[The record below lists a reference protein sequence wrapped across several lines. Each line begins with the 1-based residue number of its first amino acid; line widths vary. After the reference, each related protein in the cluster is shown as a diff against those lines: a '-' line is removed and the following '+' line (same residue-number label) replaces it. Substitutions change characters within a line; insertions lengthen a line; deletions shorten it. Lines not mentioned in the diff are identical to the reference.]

1 MQRNNWKSLVKEGWA
16 LIAIAV
22 IAFVAGLLIG
32 DLGASPKTETVAV
45 AAPATNEGEGEGEAA
60 GEAGMSEEPEPVEPA
75 QGAETGGSGGSG
87 AQLFASAGCGG
98 CHTLAAAG
106 TTGTTGPNLD
116 EFLAPDDTT
125 AGVEEM
131 LVDPN
136 VELAEGYPANVMPQ
150 DYGQTFS
157 KEELHQLAEYL
168 VATTPAKPD
177 PSSSG

>member
-1 MQRNNWKSLVKEGWA
+1 MQRDSWGRLAKEGWA
-16 LIAIAV
+16 FIAIAV
-22 IAFVAGLLIG
+22 IAFVAGVLVG

-45 AAPATNEGEGEGEAA
+45 SAPATDEGEGESEVEGEAK
-60 GEAGMSEEPEPVEPA
+60 
-75 QGAETGGSGGSG
+75 TG
-87 AQLFASAGCGG
+87 AQLFTGAGCGS

-106 TTGTTGPNLD
+106 TTGTTGPDLD

-157 KEELHQLAEYL
+157 KAELHQLAEYL

-177 PSSSG
+177 PPEGG

>member
-1 MQRNNWKSLVKEGWA
+1 MQRDSWGRLAKEGWA
-16 LIAIAV
+16 FIVIAV
-22 IAFVAGLLIG
+22 IAFVAGILVG

-45 AAPATNEGEGEGEAA
+45 SAPATTEDEGEGQGESET
-60 GEAGMSEEPEPVEPA
+60 EA
-75 QGAETGGSGGSG
+75 TTG
-87 AQLFASAGCGG
+87 AQLFAGAGCGG

-157 KEELHQLAEYL
+157 KAEIHQLAEYL

-177 PSSSG
+177 PSGSG

>member
-1 MQRNNWKSLVKEGWA
+1 MSSDYRRKPMQRDNWKGLAKEGWA
-16 LIAIAV
+16 LAAVAV

-32 DLGASPKTETVAV
+32 DLGASPNTQTVAV
-45 AAPATNEGEGEGEAA
+45 PSMHA
-60 GEAGMSEEPEPVEPA
+60 GAGMGAGGEMSGEPA
-75 QGAETGGSGGSG
+75 QGGMMSGSG
-87 AQLFASAGCGG
+87 AQLFTSAGCGG

-136 VELAEGYPANVMPQ
+136 VELAEGYPANVMPR

-157 KEELHQLAEYL
+157 KEEIHQLAEYL

-177 PSSSG
+177 PPGSG

>member
-1 MQRNNWKSLVKEGWA
+1 MQRDSWGRLAKEGWA
-16 LIAIAV
+16 FIAIAV
-22 IAFVAGLLIG
+22 IAFVAGILVG

-45 AAPATNEGEGEGEAA
+45 SASATNEGESETEAEGEV
-60 GEAGMSEEPEPVEPA
+60 EAV
-75 QGAETGGSGGSG
+75 TG
-87 AQLFASAGCGG
+87 AQLFASAGCGS

-157 KEELHQLAEYL
+157 KAELHQLAEYL

-177 PSSSG
+177 PSGSG

>member
-1 MQRNNWKSLVKEGWA
+1 MQRDSWGRLAKEGWA
-16 LIAIAV
+16 FIAIAV
-22 IAFVAGLLIG
+22 IAFVAGILVG

-45 AAPATNEGEGEGEAA
+45 SAPATDEGESEVEGEGEA
-60 GEAGMSEEPEPVEPA
+60 M
-75 QGAETGGSGGSG
+75 TG
-87 AQLFASAGCGG
+87 AQLFAGAGCGS

-131 LVDPN
+131 LIDPN

-157 KEELHQLAEYL
+157 KEEIHQLAEYL

-177 PSSSG
+177 PSGSS

>member
-1 MQRNNWKSLVKEGWA
+1 MREGWA
-16 LIAIAV
+16 FIAIAA

-45 AAPATNEGEGEGEAA
+45 SAPAANEAEGEAVEE
-60 GEAGMSEEPEPVEPA
+60 GGGTSEEPEPA
-75 QGAETGGSGGSG
+75 QGADASSPG

-150 DYGQTFS
+150 SYGQTFS
-157 KEELHQLAEYL
+157 KAELHQLAEYL

-177 PSSSG
+177 PSGSG

>member
-16 LIAIAV
+16 FIAIAV

-45 AAPATNEGEGEGEAA
+45 AAPAANEAEGEGEGA
-60 GEAGMSEEPEPVEPA
+60 GEGGEMSEEPEPA
-75 QGAETGGSGGSG
+75 QGAETSSSG

-157 KEELHQLAEYL
+157 KEELHNLAEYL
-168 VATTPAKPD
+168 VASTPAKPD
-177 PSSSG
+177 PSGSG